1 MRNII
6 LYTALLPLIGVLLTG
21 LPLECRAQSTAA
33 PSSYTSRPFSDGEM
47 LRYAVRWKFIRLGSI
62 VIRQE
67 SRQVGARM
75 LMQVRMTAKS
85 ASGLP
90 FIDVRLRNKALLQ
103 PGFPHCL
110 DFSMKTEHD
119 PAELTRYQL
128 DTSAA
133 ILTMELH
140 DREKL
145 LTRKTL
151 KESRRVYD
159 AVGMFMLVRGLAGS
173 GSRTTIPVVIDGE
186 IVESRAHSSAAIE
199 QIDLPA
205 FPKSL
210 PVTKTVIRSD
220 WVNNAAG
227 GLGGNIDVW
236 CSADGAAIPLRA
248 EMGIAIGSIVLELE
262 EVQRPGWSTQNCA
275 ELRGRK
281 TTSQGGAQ

>member
-1 MRNII
+1 MRSII
-6 LYTALLPLIGVLLTG
+6 RSAALVLLTG
-21 LPLECRAQSTAA
+21 LFLALLPSPCRGQNSSVPA
-33 PSSYTSRPFSDGEM
+33 SYTPRPFSDGEV

-67 SRQVGARM
+67 SQQAGSRM
-75 LMQVRMTAKS
+75 LMRVRMMAKS

-90 FIDVRLRNKALLQ
+90 FIDVRLRNQALLQ
-103 PGFPHCL
+103 PAFPHCL

-145 LTRKTL
+145 ISKKTRK
-151 KESRRVYD
+151 ENRRVYD

-173 GSRTTIPVVIDGE
+173 GGRTSIPVLIDGE

-199 QIDLPA
+199 YLEVPA

-236 CSADGAAIPLRA
+236 CTADGAALPLRA

-262 EVQRPGWSTQNCA
+262 EVQRPGWSTQQCA
-275 ELRGRK
+275 ELRDSK
-281 TTSQGGAQ
+281 TTRQGGAQ